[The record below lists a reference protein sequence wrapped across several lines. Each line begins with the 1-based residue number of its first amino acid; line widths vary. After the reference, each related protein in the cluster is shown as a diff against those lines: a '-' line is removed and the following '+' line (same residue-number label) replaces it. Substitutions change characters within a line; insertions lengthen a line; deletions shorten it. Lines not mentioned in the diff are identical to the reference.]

1 MSVEQIIFLKGE
13 INMIY
18 AAYYF
23 LGFAS
28 CLLLLTIIVEVNDRE
43 KKNKKERKRNYRRQI
58 MEQEIENEKTLQE
71 LKDNIN
77 IDIKVY

>member
-1 MSVEQIIFLKGE
+1 
-13 INMIY
+13 MIY
-18 AAYYF
+18 VTYYF
-23 LGFAS
+23 LGFVT